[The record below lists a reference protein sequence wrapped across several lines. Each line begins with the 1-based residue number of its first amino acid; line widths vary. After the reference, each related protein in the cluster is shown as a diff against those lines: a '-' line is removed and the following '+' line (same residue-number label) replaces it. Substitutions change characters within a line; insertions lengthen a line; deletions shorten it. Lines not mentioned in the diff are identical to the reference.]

1 MGLLGKLFGKKPD
14 GVEEKK
20 PSANEAKAEGD
31 EPEGKYNETCS
42 LCGGSGSDKK
52 WMGQYWH
59 TGCLRKM
66 KKGARKMG

>member
-14 GVEEKK
+14 GAEEKK
-20 PSANEAKAEGD
+20 PAGNEANAESGD
-31 EPEGKYNETCS
+31 GGGKYNETCS

-59 TGCLRKM
+59 KKCLRSM
-66 KKGARKMG
+66 KKGARKMV